1 MNLNILHDS
10 ILTCG
15 VVYNHDE
22 ASLLSNGFVKCYD
35 QPYSYGTSSY
45 DFSSCNGYINFVG
58 AKTSSSA
65 TTFAVGA
72 FGLYTIF
79 STTTSTTTATYD
91 LGGAYWYFYPSYS
104 FGFADVSSVT
114 LNECDV
120 ASSPDCTSRLCW
132 HMDLGVGGYR
142 AGCTLGLNSD
152 ATWRKVV
159 YTGSKMFSC
168 YPDTNECATN
178 NGNCA
183 QTCINSIGTYTCSCN
198 IGYTLNAD
206 GRTCADINE
215 CSTNSGGCAQGCINT
230 VGSYYCSCNAGY
242 SLNADGRTC
251 SDVNECAT
259 NNGGCSQTCT
269 NTVGSFTC
277 SCRTGY
283 TLSGDGRTCA
293 DINECATNN
302 GNCAQVCINTVGS
315 YSCSCNTGYTLNADS
330 RTCS

>member
-1 MNLNILHDS
+1 M
-10 ILTCG
+10 
-15 VVYNHDE
+15 YNHDE

-35 QPYSYGTSSY
+35 QPYSYGTSSS

-120 ASSPDCTSRLCW
+120 ASSPYCTSRLCW

-142 AGCTLGLNSD
+142 AGCTLGLNGD

-168 YPDTNECATN
+168 YPGISNAVIGMHATFQ
-178 NGNCA
+178 CMYA
-183 QTCINSIGTYTCSCN
+183 
-198 IGYTLNAD
+198 
-206 GRTCADINE
+206 
-215 CSTNSGGCAQGCINT
+215 
-230 VGSYYCSCNAGY
+230 
-242 SLNADGRTC
+242 
-251 SDVNECAT
+251 
-259 NNGGCSQTCT
+259 SQD
-269 NTVGSFTC
+269 
-277 SCRTGY
+277 Y
-283 TLSGDGRTCA
+283 
-293 DINECATNN
+293 E
-302 GNCAQVCINTVGS
+302 
-315 YSCSCNTGYTLNADS
+315 
-330 RTCS
+330 